1 MGPISVLI
9 DPKISFGLAAWLQGT
24 DKNAGAEG
32 ADEYFVASVPV
43 LGIAKPE
50 PRRSKLAKVRKQ
62 KAGLKLHAERASD
75 QSGHE
80 PCYLPP
86 GTTKEYFEQCKALN
100 GGAAFSTF
108 WRTWRVEF
116 PFLKFRGWSS
126 HAQCATCVHH
136 RILMKELA
144 PFLQAR
150 TAQANLFHQHLMSQ
164 YRDRLCYWSWRGS
177 SRLRAFHHVVIIQ
190 DGMDQQKFCWP
201 RSRTMLAKD
210 LTTLQRPKL
219 SVIGVIVHGFMLLMS
234 VSNPDHPKDSSC
246 MAELLCH
253 VLTRLS
259 QQGLR
264 LEDTTVHLF
273 ADNTS
278 RETKNSA
285 TLRLLTALTQ
295 RRALPQVV
303 CGSDFETIPQT
314 QRSLFEESSRL
325 LQ

>member
-1 MGPISVLI
+1 MPAS
-9 DPKISFGLAAWLQGT
+9 LQDT
-24 DKNAGAEG
+24 DKHVGVES
-32 ADEYFVASVPV
+32 ADDYFTMGVPALEVAK
-43 LGIAKPE
+43 AKQGH
-50 PRRSKLAKVRKQ
+50 SKLGKVRKY
-62 KAGLKLHAERASD
+62 KAGLKLHGERASD

-80 PCYLPP
+80 PRYLPP
-86 GTTKEYFEQCKALN
+86 GTMKEYFEQFKALN
-100 GGAAFSTF
+100 GGAVFSTF

-177 SRLRAFHHVVIIQ
+177 SRLRTFPHVVIIQ

-219 SVIGVIVHGFMLLMS
+219 AVIGVIVHGFMLLMS

-259 QQGLR
+259 QKGLR
-264 LEDTTVHLF
+264 LADTTVHLF
-273 ADNTS
+273 SDNTS
-278 RETKNSA
+278 RETKNST
-285 TLRLLTALTQ
+285 TLRLLSAMTQ
-295 RRALPQVV
+295 RRAVA
-303 CGSDFETIPQT
+303 SETC
-314 QRSLFEESSRL
+314 
-325 LQ
+325 